1 MTSGELVA
9 LDLRCE
15 ANRERENLNVRL
27 TLNNVRI
34 EHESQ
39 TNG

>member
-1 MTSGELVA
+1 MIEM

-34 EHESQ
+34 VHE
-39 TNG
+39 TFTDG